1 MKARQSA
8 GQVAGDERPA
18 VSVTG
23 AGDEGPAVRRTGA
36 EDEGPAVR
44 GTGVA
49 GNVLRVGSEDSW
61 VGVVAGSLQR
71 PPVFTLFLDVRDLSE
86 ACFIMAYEGSAVSG
100 TGEGDEGPA
109 VSGTCVADERP
120 AVSGT
125 SVADKGPGA
134 SPKV

>member
-1 MKARQSA
+1 MKAWQSAGQVRETNVRQSA
-8 GQVAGDERPA
+8 GQVRETKLQQSAGQ
-18 VSVTG
+18 
-23 AGDEGPAVRRTGA
+23 VRETK
-36 EDEGPAVR
+36 VR
-44 GTGVA
+44 QSGVA
-49 GNVLRVGSEDSW
+49 GDLLRVGSEDSW
-61 VGVVAGSLQR
+61 VGVVAGSLRR
-71 PPVFTLFLDVRDLSE
+71 PPVFTLFFDARDLSE